1 VRYTTLRRCLLR
13 FLLSALL
20 EHFLCP
26 PCSVWPDTP
35 HAPLLRHNML
45 RAWRTSWKKHSFDTL
60 LPARLAKC
68 HANTAS
74 RAAIEAQ
81 LAELAADYVEEEVP
95 LDRRL
100 HRIASGPRGA
110 AFASFLVHAP
120 PGGTIDSGYDT
131 DIIRVRGRAA
141 AVSALSPLVQQR
153 ASELAEHGHTAKVA
167 LTGEYGAAIVADF
180 DRVADDVSTATG
192 ATLTLEQPTIVPAG
206 ASHTADADATA
217 TTTTAAASSSATAA
231 TAATAGG
238 GAGAAG
244 GAAAAAAAVTAA
256 GATADVTPLDGG
268 AGVVEGASNAEESSV
283 TGGDTTLASVGQVCV
298 VVTGTRGSVEA
309 ASEMLERMQV
319 CHSARS
325 EIFERVW
332 LYYVAVSLVSLCS
345 LRHAWKGTGFVPRAP
360 LK

>member
-1 VRYTTLRRCLLR
+1 
-13 FLLSALL
+13 
-20 EHFLCP
+20 
-26 PCSVWPDTP
+26 
-35 HAPLLRHNML
+35 
-45 RAWRTSWKKHSFDTL
+45 
-60 LPARLAKC
+60 
-68 HANTAS
+68 
-74 RAAIEAQ
+74 

-120 PGGTIDSGYDT
+120 PGGTIDSGYDN

-141 AVSALSPLVQQR
+141 AVSALSPLVQRR

-206 ASHTADADATA
+206 VSHTVDANTTA

-231 TAATAGG
+231 TAAA
-238 GAGAAG
+238 AAG
-244 GAAAAAAAVTAA
+244 GVAAAAATTGGAAAAVTAA

-283 TGGDTTLASVGQVCV
+283 TGGDTTLTPVGQACV

-325 EIFERVW
+325 EILERAW
-332 LYYVAVSLVSLCS
+332 LYYVAMSLVSLCS
-345 LRHAWKGTGFVPRAP
+345 LRHA
-360 LK
+360 

>member
-1 VRYTTLRRCLLR
+1 VR
-13 FLLSALL
+13 
-20 EHFLCP
+20 
-26 PCSVWPDTP
+26 PDTP
-35 HAPLLRHNML
+35 HAPLLRHNVL
-45 RAWRTSWKKHSFDTL
+45 RAWRTSWKKHSFDTV
-60 LPARLAKC
+60 LPARFAKC

-74 RAAIEAQ
+74 HAAIDAQ

-120 PGGTIDSGYDT
+120 PGGTIDSGYDN

-206 ASHTADADATA
+206 ASHTVDADATA
-217 TTTTAAASSSATAA
+217 TTTTAAASSSATAP
-231 TAATAGG
+231 AAAAAGG
-238 GAGAAG
+238 GGVVL
-244 GAAAAAAAVTAA
+244 AAAATTTGGVAAAAVTAA
-256 GATADVTPLDGG
+256 GATANVTPLDGG

-283 TGGDTTLASVGQVCV
+283 TGGDTAFAPVGQVCV

-325 EIFERVW
+325 EILERV
-332 LYYVAVSLVSLCS
+332 
-345 LRHAWKGTGFVPRAP
+345 
-360 LK
+360 